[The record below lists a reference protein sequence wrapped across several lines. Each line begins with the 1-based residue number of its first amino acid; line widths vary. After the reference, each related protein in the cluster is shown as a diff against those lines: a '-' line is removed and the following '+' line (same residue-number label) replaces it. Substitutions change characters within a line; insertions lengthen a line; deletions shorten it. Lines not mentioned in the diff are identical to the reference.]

1 MINSNYGKYP
11 IPKMLDKLIQFQE
24 QLKDEGLLPYGDLL
38 GVYFKY
44 DGIDA
49 RYLNTPL
56 DVISFAWPG
65 SDGIHF
71 GFLTDFGQAQ
81 DLDHAYIVR
90 VSPMD
95 FDNPV
100 RIVARNLRDFLRML
114 CTKQN
119 WIETVDITTSK
130 DYLLKLTAESDYDD
144 DQDTVRERVL
154 EAFQLEPIES
164 IYDYLQE
171 VRQAREHEVV
181 KATKDSIGIVWKESL
196 PTNEELFHFGKD
208 EILDKNAVRDF
219 FEKSSIVAKLAF
231 LRDAQSF
238 VILFENPGIKPY
250 LKEQLLLLG
259 LEDETVRID

>member
-81 DLDHAYIVR
+81 D
-90 VSPMD
+90 
-95 FDNPV
+95 
-100 RIVARNLRDFLRML
+100 
-114 CTKQN
+114 
-119 WIETVDITTSK
+119 
-130 DYLLKLTAESDYDD
+130 
-144 DQDTVRERVL
+144 
-154 EAFQLEPIES
+154 
-164 IYDYLQE
+164 
-171 VRQAREHEVV
+171 
-181 KATKDSIGIVWKESL
+181 
-196 PTNEELFHFGKD
+196 
-208 EILDKNAVRDF
+208 
-219 FEKSSIVAKLAF
+219 
-231 LRDAQSF
+231 
-238 VILFENPGIKPY
+238 
-250 LKEQLLLLG
+250 
-259 LEDETVRID
+259 